1 MIEHKIGDLFSNTEG
16 YIVHGCNAQGVM
28 GSGVAKI
35 VKDRY
40 FEAFKLYAMC
50 LQSKREKNESALG
63 TNTYHLENRNFII
76 VNAVTQEYYGSDGG
90 QYTDYDAVRSC
101 FKDIIEETERWDK
114 IFKDVPKVINF
125 PLIGC
130 DRGGGDWDI
139 VAAIIDEEIDDS
151 FKKILWTLK

>member
-1 MIEHKIGDLFSNTEG
+1 MEG

-50 LQSKREKNESALG
+50 LQLKREKNESALG
-63 TNTYHLENRNFII
+63 KNTYHLENNNFVI
-76 VNAVTQEYYGSDGG
+76 VNAVTQEYYGREKKL
-90 QYTDYDAVRSC
+90 YTDYDAVRSC
-101 FKDIIEETERWDK
+101 FKDIREEVEYWHK
-114 IFKDVPKVINF
+114 IYKDVPKVINF

-139 VAAIIDEEIDDS
+139 VAKIIDEEIDDS
-151 FKKILWTLK
+151 FKKVLWTLK